1 MTRDSGPGLSEY
13 IDEHREEL
21 EELAQEDYPI
31 SPALKTLLTRQ
42 ERGEI

>member
-1 MTRDSGPGLSEY
+1 MTGDSGPGLSEY
-13 IDEHREEL
+13 IDGNREEL

-31 SPALKTLLTRQ
+31 SPVIKTLLTRR